1 MLQIEGSGTPLTND
15 MIIEFEAKFEIKLPD
30 DYVEFMKL
38 HNGGY
43 VQGNMVFDF
52 IELGDTE
59 PTGTVLRCFLS
70 FSDEQNGLSR
80 VRERIVNDEAPP
92 SLLLIADDVF
102 GNPIFIG
109 VSGDDIGKVIFGNH
123 ELEDPETGYLV
134 MSPISDSFNEFI
146 GALHPFTDE

>member
-1 MLQIEGSGTPLTND
+1 MLQIEGSGTPLTDD
-15 MIIEFEAKFEIKLPD
+15 MIREFEANFDIKLPD

-43 VQGNMVFDF
+43 VRGNLVFDF

-59 PTGTVLRCFLS
+59 PTGTVLRRFLS

-80 VRERIVNDEAPP
+80 VRERIVDDEAPP

-109 VSGDDIGKVIFGNH
+109 VSGDDYGKVIFGNH
-123 ELEDPETGYLV
+123 ELEDSETGYLV
-134 MSPISDSFNEFI
+134 MSPISDSFSAFI
-146 GALHPFTDE
+146 DALYPYTDD